1 MKFVRQLKPK
11 LSDDAEVI
19 IFYQD
24 KLLINNKN
32 KRFIHPCSE
41 FKLFFDINDLI
52 AIAVK
57 DNKTICTVDITEN
70 LFLDL
75 DEYDFVDLRMILGS
89 LNQESFSLIGRS
101 KMINYWKRNNQFC
114 GVCGNK
120 TKFNPSEEAFQRPC
134 NKEFIYPKISPCI
147 ITLIHRGDE
156 ILLGRSKHFPKG
168 MFSTLAGFIEPGES
182 CEEALVREVKEEVG
196 INVKNIKY
204 FSSQNWP
211 FPSQLMIGYFAEY
224 DSGEIILEDEEIEE
238 AYWFNLNKL
247 PSIPPEG
254 SISGLLIRSYI
265 EDHS

>member
-1 MKFVRQLKPK
+1 
-11 LSDDAEVI
+11 
-19 IFYQD
+19 
-24 KLLINNKN
+24 
-32 KRFIHPCSE
+32 
-41 FKLFFDINDLI
+41 
-52 AIAVK
+52 
-57 DNKTICTVDITEN
+57 
-70 LFLDL
+70 
-75 DEYDFVDLRMILGS
+75 MILGS
-89 LNQESFSLIGRS
+89 LDQESFSLIGRS
-101 KMINYWKRNNQFC
+101 KMINYWRRNSKYC
-114 GVCGNK
+114 GACGKK
-120 TKFNPSEEAFQRPC
+120 TDFISSEEAFKCSC
-134 NKEFIYPKISPCI
+134 NNEFIYPKISPCI

>member
-11 LSDDAEVI
+11 LSDDAEVM

-32 KRFIHPCSE
+32 QRFIHPCKE
-41 FKLFFDINDLI
+41 FNLFFDINDLI
-52 AIAVK
+52 AIALK
-57 DNKTICTVDITEN
+57 DNKTLCSVDIAEN

-75 DEYDFVDLRMILGS
+75 DDYDFVDLRMILGS
-89 LNQESFSLIGRS
+89 LDQESFSLIGRS
-101 KMINYWKRNNQFC
+101 KMINYWRRNSKYC
-114 GVCGNK
+114 GTCGKK
-120 TKFNPSEEAFQRPC
+120 TDFISSEEAFQCSC
-134 NKEFIYPKISPCI
+134 NNEFIYPKISPCI